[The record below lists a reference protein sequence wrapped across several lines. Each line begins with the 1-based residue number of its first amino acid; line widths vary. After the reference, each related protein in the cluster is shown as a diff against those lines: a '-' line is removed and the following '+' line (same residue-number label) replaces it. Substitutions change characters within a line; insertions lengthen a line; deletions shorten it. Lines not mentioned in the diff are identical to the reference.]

1 MTFEGNTQDI
11 STSAEERMTT
21 VFGGRLKGEPPKST
35 SRVLTGGMRKIAGVQ
50 VPAKPQEPDNCCMSG
65 CVNCVWEIYSEDLR
79 DWKQRRKEAA
89 ENIEGTEEKWPKDWN
104 PPLGLLNLENI
115 PVELRE
121 KKLEVESRKAEQSH
135 DLSAIRSLFPKRKG
149 PLPKSVLAAKRKNTA
164 LRHKHEQEEGGA
176 GQYMVELDADEGWE
190 DIPVYVKAFA
200 EFETKKRLQNI
211 HRQEEL
217 KKRTALV

>member
-1 MTFEGNTQDI
+1 MI
-11 STSAEERMTT
+11 C
-21 VFGGRLKGEPPKST
+21 L
-35 SRVLTGGMRKIAGVQ
+35 L
-50 VPAKPQEPDNCCMSG
+50 
-65 CVNCVWEIYSEDLR
+65 SE
-79 DWKQRRKEAA
+79 A
-89 ENIEGTEEKWPKDWN
+89 
-104 PPLGLLNLENI
+104 
-115 PVELRE
+115 
-121 KKLEVESRKAEQSH
+121 
-135 DLSAIRSLFPKRKG
+135 SLFPKRKG